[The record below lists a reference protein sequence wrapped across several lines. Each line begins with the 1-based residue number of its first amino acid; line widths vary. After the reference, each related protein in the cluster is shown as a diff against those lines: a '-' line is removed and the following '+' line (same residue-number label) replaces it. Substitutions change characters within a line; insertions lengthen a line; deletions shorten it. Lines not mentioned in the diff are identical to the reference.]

1 MRAATHEEGKE
12 GEERKRSRFNEQS
25 DFNDAL
31 KMSVDGKRLH
41 WISFPTGFGALTR
54 LLSFLHD

>member
-1 MRAATHEEGKE
+1 MRRGREAEKE
-12 GEERKRSRFNEQS
+12 RRRRFNEQS

-41 WISFPTGFGALTR
+41 WISFSTGSDVVLPFSMSEWVGG
-54 LLSFLHD
+54 

>member
-1 MRAATHEEGKE
+1 MLHMRRGSEAEKE
-12 GEERKRSRFNEQS
+12 RRRSRFNEQS

-41 WISFPTGFGALTR
+41 WISFSTGSGALSR
-54 LLSFLHD
+54 LLPFLHD